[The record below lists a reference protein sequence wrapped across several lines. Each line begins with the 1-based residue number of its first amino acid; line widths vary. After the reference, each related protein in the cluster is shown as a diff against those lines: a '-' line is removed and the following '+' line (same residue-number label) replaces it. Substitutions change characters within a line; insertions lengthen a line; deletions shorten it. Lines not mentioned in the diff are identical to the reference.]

1 MQHSLDIAS
10 QPAASMIDPKL
21 LARVSKGDRQAFSQL
36 YDQSCTVLYGFA
48 RRMLGNDEEA
58 ADLLQELYREI
69 WSKSVRYDIGRGIPI
84 AWLISLTRS
93 RAIDR
98 RRARTLQPDRQ
109 RTEPITPHSTDYDQD
124 PKQSLFE
131 SQADQELRTLVCE
144 ALATLPPGQQQAI
157 DLAYHE
163 GLSYLEIAERLDQ
176 PPGAV
181 KTRIKLGMAKLREA
195 FRCYGEQNTRI

>member
-1 MQHSLDIAS
+1 MPHSLDIAS
-10 QPAASMIDPKL
+10 QPAASAIDPKL
-21 LARVSKGDRQAFSQL
+21 LTRVVKGDRQALSQL
-36 YDQSCTVLYGFA
+36 YDQSSTVLYGFA
-48 RRMLGNDEEA
+48 RRILGSSDEA
-58 ADLLQELYREI
+58 ADLLQELYLEI
-69 WSKSVRYDIGRGIPI
+69 WNKSIRYDVGRGTPI
-84 AWLISLTRS
+84 AWLITLTRS

-98 RRARTLQPDRQ
+98 LRARTSQPDRQ
-109 RTEPITPHSTDYDQD
+109 RTEPIAPHSADYDLD
-124 PKQSLFE
+124 PKQSLSE

-144 ALATLPPGQQQAI
+144 ALANLPQGQQQAI

-195 FRCYGEQNTRI
+195 FRSYLEQGARG